1 MATDGNYTYY
11 GNSVCQCWIITL
23 YTWNMV
29 LHVNYTSI
37 KKRKKQNKKCQGGDC
52 SCFSSMDP
60 MFNIK
65 LNQLSSAKF
74 LGLYSK

>member
-1 MATDGNYTYY
+1 
-11 GNSVCQCWIITL
+11 
-23 YTWNMV
+23 MV

-52 SCFSSMDP
+52 FCFSSMDTI
-60 MFNIK
+60 FK
-65 LNQLSSAKF
+65 LNQLSPAKF